1 MGLVHHLIIATVLKI
16 HQLCAI
22 VYLLMLIFFLFLFLN
37 DMYRM
42 SSGKTQ
48 CIWVNKDCLATTADQ
63 LIFFF
68 QLCCICLHFDTLWLC
83 VCARARVCV
92 CVCVCHPS
100 QVLIGHIKKKMNK
113 QTFLERCSLCQAA
126 LPFSDHKQAVC
137 KNGHM
142 WLRYRDHS
150 LPWV

>member
-1 MGLVHHLIIATVLKI
+1 MGLVHHLIIATMLKI
-16 HQLCAI
+16 RQLCAM
-22 VYLLMLIFFLFLFLN
+22 VYLLMLIFMIFFLFSFFLLTHLVCHQV
-37 DMYRM
+37 
-42 SSGKTQ
+42 KTDY
-48 CIWVNKDCLATTADQ
+48 IWVNKDCLATTADQ
-63 LIFFF
+63 LSYYFF
-68 QLCCICLHFDTLWLC
+68 QLCFICLHFDTLWL
-83 VCARARVCV
+83 CV

-100 QVLIGHIKKKMNK
+100 QVLIGHVKKKMNK

-142 WLRYRDHS
+142 WLRYIDHS